1 MATVQFLKSSNGAS
15 LGLSGIGFFGSTF
28 GQSVNVGF
36 YQDSTYETDSNGT
49 SQGKTLSN
57 VKWAHAQSGYVNGA
71 NLLNLLAIPNSDASL
86 NIRFTHTSQVSLV
99 NARVWITDRSSTTG
113 IPAGVTTKVA
123 QIIHTGVSQVS
134 NGVGNASWSTMG
146 GTGFLS
152 ISTSPGSGLLAV
164 TGANAQHDWFLA
176 ISQSPDS
183 VGSKLS
189 TLRFQAEY
197 L

>member
-1 MATVQFLKSSNGAS
+1 MATVQFLRSSDGAS
-15 LGLSGIGFFGSTF
+15 LGLSGIGGFGSTF
-28 GQSVNVGF
+28 GQSINVGS

-71 NLLNLLAIPNSDASL
+71 NLLNLLSIPNTDSTLD
-86 NIRFTHTSQVSLV
+86 IRFTHTSQVSLV
-99 NARVWITDRSSTTG
+99 NAKVWITDRNTTTG

-123 QIIHTGVSQVS
+123 QIQHTGVSQVA
-134 NGVGNASWSTMG
+134 NGVGNASWSTLG
-146 GTGFLS
+146 GTGYLS
-152 ISTSPGSGLLAV
+152 LSNSPGSGLLAV
-164 TGANAQHDWFLA
+164 TGANAQHDWFIA

-183 VGSKLS
+183 IGSKLS
-189 TLRFQAEY
+189 TMRFQAEY